1 MTTNILMYDVNT
13 VPKNINELFLN
24 ECNPTLTKKSV
35 ILSSLF
41 VFHFICFI
49 PFHFPS
55 FFHPLP
61 FSTSFLLFLFI
72 THFISFIS
80 FRFPS
85 FFSYL
90 FIPPYSFPFT
100 PSFLCYSLSFLLF
113 TLLFIVIPIFINTF
127 LFFTFIISL
136 LDFFSFELVFPVK
149 NKF

>member
-90 FIPPYSFPFT
+90 FIPLILFLSLLHFFVTLCPFC
-100 PSFLCYSLSFLLF
+100 FLLSFLL
-113 TLLFIVIPIFINTF
+113 LF
-127 LFFTFIISL
+127 LFL
-136 LDFFSFELVFPVK
+136 LIHFFSSL
-149 NKF
+149 